1 MPGVRN
7 KTSIYETERSS
18 PPAQRG
24 MDHRI
29 AAIAARQHGVIS
41 LQQLRSLGLSDSAV
55 RSRVERG
62 QLIRLHRGVYAVGH
76 AVLRAEGH
84 WLAAVLACGSGAA
97 LSHRSSAELQSWS
110 TDGTFLHRCDHA
122 ATQP

>member
-1 MPGVRN
+1 
-7 KTSIYETERSS
+7 
-18 PPAQRG
+18 
-24 MDHRI
+24 MDQRI

-97 LSHRSSAELQSWS
+97 LSHRSSAELQELVDRWDVPSS
-110 TDGTFLHRCDHA
+110 M
-122 ATQP
+122 